1 MNGWVAGW
9 VAGWGNQWMTDGRL
23 GRTHPGPTQCIL
35 PFHVPLWF
43 SRQIM
48 APGRSL
54 LSLWPAA
61 GSTAWPPEPLSRCC
75 PITARLSV
83 PRELV
88 LPGAPPHLPSIR
100 PHMCSLL
107 DASPIVTSVT
117 PRTVCPSVPPAPRAL
132 PLPQACLCALS
143 GRARLQRR
151 RCLAALALAPPDVC
165 GACGLCGRP
174 LQEMFK
180 NYSCVGVK
188 T

>member
-1 MNGWVAGW
+1 MGGWVAGW

-35 PFHVPLWF
+35 PLHVPLWF

-100 PHMCSLL
+100 PHLCSLL

-117 PRTVCPSVPPAPRAL
+117 PRTVCPPGPASAPGLPVCPRRPSETAEA
-132 PLPQACLCALS
+132 PLPGGPGPGAS
-143 GRARLQRR
+143 GRVWRLWP
-151 RCLAALALAPPDVC
+151 LWAPSPGNV
-165 GACGLCGRP
+165 
-174 LQEMFK
+174 
-180 NYSCVGVK
+180 
-188 T
+188 